1 MKLQSQEKKA
11 GDRQSVPN
19 IDDNTPINIQLYN
32 ETDEGKS
39 KKGDLDE
46 STKVEDSKDEVRSL
60 LEYLYLDVK
69 VRSPSEVRCSLLILN
84 IKSYLSFLL

>member
-19 IDDNTPINIQLYN
+19 IDDNTPINVQLYS
-32 ETDEGKS
+32 ETEDEKS
-39 KKGDLDE
+39 KKIDL
-46 STKVEDSKDEVRSL
+46 EDKGENSNEVRSL

-69 VRSPSEVRCSLLILN
+69 VRSPSEVRPRIN
-84 IKSYLSFLL
+84 